1 MKENNWKNMKMGEIE
16 QTEANGEV
24 LKKLITPKRQEF
36 DLQKII
42 DESQIKIKIPKFEN
56 MKGGIK

>member
-56 MKGGIK
+56 MKGGKN

>member
-1 MKENNWKNMKMGEIE
+1 MSWKNMKMGEIE
-16 QTEANGEV
+16 QTETNAEV
-24 LKKLITPKRQEF
+24 LKKLLTPLKKEF

-42 DESQIKIKIPKFEN
+42 DESQIKIKRPKFDN

>member
-1 MKENNWKNMKMGEIE
+1 MKMGEIE

>member
-16 QTEANGEV
+16 QTEANAEV

-42 DESQIKIKIPKFEN
+42 DESQIKIKRPKFEN
-56 MKGGIK
+56 MKGGKN

>member
-1 MKENNWKNMKMGEIE
+1 MSWKNMKMGEIE
-16 QTEANGEV
+16 QTEANAEV
-24 LKKLITPKRQEF
+24 LKKLLTPLKKEF

-42 DESQIKIKIPKFEN
+42 DESQIKIKRPKFDN